1 MRDET
6 FTVTA
11 RTFAIGDQHFLLD
24 GAPFQVISGALHY
37 FRVHPDLWR
46 DRLRK
51 ARQMGLNTVETYVA
65 WNFHSSERGEFLTEG
80 QRDVGRFI
88 DLAAEEGLH
97 VIVRPGPYI
106 CAEWR
111 SGGLPDWLLALPGI
125 GLRRSETAYLEAVID
140 YYQRVYEIVRP
151 RLVTADGPV
160 IAVQI
165 ENEYG
170 AYGDDAEYL
179 LTLVDVTRAAGID
192 VPLLTCD
199 QAADEMLA
207 KGGLP
212 ELHKTA
218 TFGSRS
224 LERLATLRD
233 HQPVGP
239 LMCMEFWDGWFDSWG
254 RAHHV
259 TSPERAA
266 ADLDELLSTG
276 ASVNIYMFHGGSNA
290 GTFNGANHKGTYLP
304 ITTSYDYDAPL
315 AEDGTPTAKYWAFR
329 EVIARYSQVPDEV
342 PGPRAAAPAFE
353 VAVTSAYSW
362 EQIREAAGS
371 PGGRVSEPSLDDLG
385 AGLTLAEFATRVE
398 PDDAVLTVADVRD
411 RASVAVDGI
420 TLGVLDRTSRTLTVA
435 LPRAEGELTV
445 VLEDRG
451 RVNYGPRLGE
461 SKGILEPRTARRALD
476 QWSALAFDLDG
487 LPTRLA
493 GTPAT
498 AVPPD
503 APLGGPVLL
512 TAEFAVT
519 AGVDHFLCL
528 EGWTRGFVWV
538 GDDLLGRYSAEPP
551 TRTLFVPGPMLESGR
566 VRVSV
571 LELHGT
577 AAPALRFLSAPDLG
591 WVDE

>member
-24 GAPFQVISGALHY
+24 GEPFQVISGALHY

-65 WNFHSSERGEFLTEG
+65 WNFHSSERGEFLTDG

-111 SGGLPDWLLALPGI
+111 SGGLPDWLLAIPGI
-125 GLRRSETAYLEAVID
+125 GLRRSEPAYLEAVID
-140 YYQRVYEIVRP
+140 YYQRVYEIVQP
-151 RLVTADGPV
+151 RLITAGGPV

-224 LERLATLRD
+224 IERLSTLRE
-233 HQPVGP
+233 HQPTGP

-259 TSPERAA
+259 TSPAQAA
-266 ADLDELLSTG
+266 ADLEDLLATG
-276 ASVNIYMFHGGSNA
+276 ASVNIYMFHGGSNT

-315 AEDGTPTAKYWAFR
+315 AEDGTPTAKFWAFR
-329 EVIARYSQVPDEV
+329 DVISRHAPVPDEV
-342 PGPRAAAPAFE
+342 PGPRMDAPALE
-353 VAVTSAYSW
+353 VAATAAHSW

-371 PGGRVSEPSLDDLG
+371 PAGRVSEPSLDDLG
-385 AGLTLAEFATRVE
+385 AGVTLAEFATTVAR
-398 PDDAVLTVADVRD
+398 DDAVLTVADVRD
-411 RASVAVDGI
+411 RASVAVDGVA
-420 TLGVLDRTSRTLTVA
+420 LGVLDRTSRSLTVA

-461 SKGILEPRTARRALD
+461 PKGILEPRTARRALD
-476 QWSALAFDLDG
+476 DWSALAIDLDG
-487 LPTRLA
+487 LPARVAGMPSAPLA
-493 GTPAT
+493 PGTPLA
-498 AVPPD
+498 
-503 APLGGPVLL
+503 GPVL
-512 TAEFAVT
+512 VT
-519 AGVDHFLCL
+519 ADFEVEAAVDHFLSL

-538 GDDLLGRYSAEPP
+538 GDVLVGRYSSEPP
-551 TRTLFVPGPMLESGR
+551 TRTLFIPGPLLTPGTARLSI
-566 VRVSV
+566 

-577 AAPALRFLSAPDLG
+577 AASTLAFVPTPDLG